1 MAEKDRNDGDKPR
14 NASNSA
20 DTADEKLLKNSRGSA
35 EEATDESDGPATPVH
50 PGYVAG
56 AIYQSDEKVYNPEE
70 TQPFA
75 VANQEL
81 GPVAAA
87 AAAAAMATSNSNAAD
102 PQSNVETGD
111 LPVDAA
117 QQGRAAW
124 GGKVE
129 FFLTAIGYAVGLGN
143 VWRFPYLCYKNG
155 GGAFLLPY
163 CLMLALVGLPCFFLE
178 LSFGQFASLGP
189 LTIWRCLFYLVHSF
203 QARLPW
209 ESCDESWRSGLCRE
223 YRSPGE
229 SENATEA
236 ISYGGAYWNF
246 TGELECSFNS
256 TNVSTKCRAP
266 SEEFYERYVLRL
278 TSSIEDYG
286 DFNWRLAIALFI
298 AWIVVTLVLIKGI
311 QSLGKVSY
319 FTAIFPYLMLTA
331 MLIRGATLPGA
342 LQGVLFYV
350 KPKWGRLLDY
360 KVWMEAA
367 TQIFF
372 SLSCCNGG
380 LIAMSSYNKFRNNCQ
395 RDAVI
400 VALINCATSVFAGF
414 VIFCNLGFMAHK
426 KNVRVEDVAKGGPGL
441 AFVVYPE
448 ALTHMPLSP
457 LWAVLFFIMM
467 ATLGFGSQVKLTLTQ
482 QLSIGVNPAMKKRPY
497 VLIPNF
503 IPVNSTNVSTKCRA
517 PSEEF
522 YERYVLR
529 LTSSIED
536 YGDFNWRLAIAL
548 FIAWIVV
555 TLVLI
560 KGIQSLGKV
569 SYFTAIFPYLMLTAM
584 LIRGATLPGALQGV
598 LFYVKP
604 KWGRLLDYKV
614 WMEAATQ
621 IFFSLSCCNGGLIAM
636 SSYNKFR
643 NNCQRDAVIVALINC
658 ATSVFAGFVIFCNL
672 GFMAHKKN
680 VRVEDV
686 AKGGPGLAFVVYPEA
701 LTHMPLSPLWAVLFF
716 IMMATLGFGSQ
727 FSITETVLCAF
738 QDELRAMGVMG
749 ASKKHA
755 VIYRVIVCSFLFLL
769 GLTMCFGGGMYL
781 LNLVDNAVST
791 FPLLVC
797 CIVELVVLMY
807 IYPYKQLAEDIR
819 LMVGGKPNIYWRATW
834 VVITPLV
841 MVILIILMAVF
852 NEPITYGTYKYSPP
866 FQLLCV
872 LIGLF
877 IIAWIPALAIYRYC
891 REGGWILLREFLK
904 PVEDWGPAKPK
915 HRSQFLDKLAQ
926 ESTEGPAA
934 FFQSKLSIAAEM
946 QRAASK

>member
-102 PQSNVETGD
+102 PQSNVEAGD

-467 ATLGFGSQVKLTLTQ
+467 ATLGFGSQVNFRRTHR
-482 QLSIGVNPAMKKRPY
+482 RP
-497 VLIPNF
+497 
-503 IPVNSTNVSTKCRA
+503 
-517 PSEEF
+517 
-522 YERYVLR
+522 
-529 LTSSIED
+529 
-536 YGDFNWRLAIAL
+536 
-548 FIAWIVV
+548 
-555 TLVLI
+555 
-560 KGIQSLGKV
+560 
-569 SYFTAIFPYLMLTAM
+569 
-584 LIRGATLPGALQGV
+584 
-598 LFYVKP
+598 
-604 KWGRLLDYKV
+604 
-614 WMEAATQ
+614 
-621 IFFSLSCCNGGLIAM
+621 
-636 SSYNKFR
+636 
-643 NNCQRDAVIVALINC
+643 
-658 ATSVFAGFVIFCNL
+658 
-672 GFMAHKKN
+672 
-680 VRVEDV
+680 
-686 AKGGPGLAFVVYPEA
+686 
-701 LTHMPLSPLWAVLFF
+701 
-716 IMMATLGFGSQ
+716 
-727 FSITETVLCAF
+727 VLCAF

-915 HRSQFLDKLAQ
+915 HRSQFLNNLAQ

>member
-1 MAEKDRNDGDKPR
+1 MRHMAQPTKRR
-14 NASNSA
+14 ISNG
-20 DTADEKLLKNSRGSA
+20 KHWIGSL
-35 EEATDESDGPATPVH
+35 
-50 PGYVAG
+50 
-56 AIYQSDEKVYNPEE
+56 SDEKVYNPEE

-102 PQSNVETGD
+102 PQWNVEAGN

-189 LTIWRCLFYLVHSF
+189 LTIWRVSPLFKGLGVAMVMVSLILSSYYNVIVAQCLFYLVHSF

-246 TGELECSFNS
+246 TGELECSF
-256 TNVSTKCRAP
+256 
-266 SEEFYERYVLRL
+266 
-278 TSSIEDYG
+278 
-286 DFNWRLAIALFI
+286 
-298 AWIVVTLVLIKGI
+298 
-311 QSLGKVSY
+311 
-319 FTAIFPYLMLTA
+319 
-331 MLIRGATLPGA
+331 
-342 LQGVLFYV
+342 
-350 KPKWGRLLDY
+350 
-360 KVWMEAA
+360 
-367 TQIFF
+367 
-372 SLSCCNGG
+372 
-380 LIAMSSYNKFRNNCQ
+380 
-395 RDAVI
+395 
-400 VALINCATSVFAGF
+400 
-414 VIFCNLGFMAHK
+414 
-426 KNVRVEDVAKGGPGL
+426 
-441 AFVVYPE
+441 
-448 ALTHMPLSP
+448 
-457 LWAVLFFIMM
+457 
-467 ATLGFGSQVKLTLTQ
+467 
-482 QLSIGVNPAMKKRPY
+482 
-497 VLIPNF
+497 
-503 IPVNSTNVSTKCRA
+503 NSTNVSTKCRA

-946 QRAASK
+946 QRAASKESGLNRIRTNTGSFSALQHIDSQLISSAANLAHEQQCLQQCQQQPPQQQQQQLPFAAFSIGEPLPEDKESASSITGSSAPQSPGKAAAQTEV